1 MRCMNWKSQSKLLI
15 MNIEELRDYCLSKP
29 YATESFPFNDSA
41 LVFKVKNKMFA
52 LTGLDGPLSI
62 NLKCDPEKA
71 IQLRESHDSVLPGFH
86 MNKRLWNTV
95 IIDGRVDDLLIKEWI
110 DHSFQLV
117 VEKLPKKDQIGL
129 IKTTQF

>member
-1 MRCMNWKSQSKLLI
+1 
-15 MNIEELRDYCLSKP
+15 MNIEELRDYCLNKP
-29 YATESFPFNDSA
+29 FTTESFPFDEST

-52 LTGLDGPLSI
+52 LSNLDGPLSI

-71 IQLRESHDSVLPGFH
+71 IQLRERHDSVLPGFH
-86 MNKRLWNTV
+86 MNKRLWNTI

-110 DHSFQLV
+110 DHSYQLV

-129 IKTTQF
+129 LKDLFNSKP